1 MVISSMATLG
11 EKIKYFRQ
19 KIGLKQEDLANA
31 LGKSKN
37 VISNWER
44 GDNKPDA
51 DTIERLCSILDVS
64 PNILLNWNE
73 PNQETSLPKAEQD
86 LIQKYRLIDAH
97 GKEAVDAI
105 LNIEYKQYEAALLEK
120 EKQAAAKSAKKADPS
135 YTPVQRHYPEGV
147 IPLDSYHESDEYNDM
162 ITLPIYDAGASAGT
176 GVFLDSTCY
185 ETAAMPNTHLT
196 QRANFAVWV
205 EGDSMEPRFHNGD
218 LVLVRTQPTVDIG
231 EIGIF
236 VVNGEG
242 FIKKLG
248 ENKLVSLNPEYEDI
262 ELNEYDEV
270 YCKGKVLGRVQ
281 QILSEEGEY

>member
-1 MVISSMATLG
+1 MSLNDRIREARKNKGITQEQLG
-11 EKIKYFRQ
+11 ELIGVAKTTIAGYEKNREPTAAKVGEIADVLGVDVNFLFQDEMRQ
-19 KIGLKQEDLANA
+19 LHNNNA
-31 LGKSKN
+31 
-37 VISNWER
+37 
-44 GDNKPDA
+44 
-51 DTIERLCSILDVS
+51 T
-64 PNILLNWNE
+64 PNEMEGIR
-73 PNQETSLPKAEQD
+73 
-86 LIQKYRLIDAH
+86 KYRLLDER
-97 GKEAVDAI
+97 GKKVVASVLD
-105 LNIEYKQYEAALLEK
+105 LEYEQYEAALLEK
-120 EKQAAAKSAKKADPS
+120 EKQTAAKSVKKADPS

-147 IPLDSYHESDEYNDM
+147 IPLDSYHESDEYNDK

-176 GVFLDSTCY
+176 GVFLDSTNY

-248 ENKLVSLNPEYEDI
+248 ENKLVSLNPAYEDI

-270 YCKGKVLGRVQ
+270 YCKGKVLGNA
-281 QILSEEGEY
+281 